1 MIKLNEANR
10 FLSASKDK
18 SMKLWR
24 LPGSYSKDPNLQ
36 GNSIDNSGDDL
47 QGTEYYYKDVD
58 QLKEEDSEDQLNRR
72 KSSYSGSS
80 RSENSNQT
88 SSDSEVDYRNIQR
101 VMLPSNLQGYSGKD
115 MNRKNTLPQS
125 VAPLPINNQDED
137 SKYIKTGT
145 KINGELYNSRK
156 TNKNIFI
163 DEDENSDETINW
175 EN

>member
-88 SSDSEVDYRNIQR
+88 SSDSEVDYRNI
-101 VMLPSNLQGYSGKD
+101 
-115 MNRKNTLPQS
+115 
-125 VAPLPINNQDED
+125 
-137 SKYIKTGT
+137 
-145 KINGELYNSRK
+145 
-156 TNKNIFI
+156 
-163 DEDENSDETINW
+163 
-175 EN
+175 

>member
-1 MIKLNEANR
+1 VYLEERNEIIAGHKDGKITVLSLKNFNGPICNIFSIIKIFINVFQDAFRGHENDVTVMIKLNEANR

-88 SSDSEVDYRNIQR
+88 SSDSEVDYRNI
-101 VMLPSNLQGYSGKD
+101 
-115 MNRKNTLPQS
+115 
-125 VAPLPINNQDED
+125 
-137 SKYIKTGT
+137 
-145 KINGELYNSRK
+145 
-156 TNKNIFI
+156 
-163 DEDENSDETINW
+163 
-175 EN
+175 